1 MENKIK
7 SHLEELDI
15 LGYTVIEDVL
25 SQEELKLA
33 QEKILQVY
41 DIQKQETEGVV
52 DITKTVENNIARMPF
67 SYDEYFY
74 NLLNNNKI
82 IPYIKEVLGDY
93 FILQTQNGV
102 IVQPNITHSQNK
114 WHRDLS
120 YMNFVSDPPLAINAF
135 FCITDFNFKTGAT
148 QLLPFTHKINYEPTP
163 EYKEKHGISVE
174 AKAGSVFLF
183 NTMMFHRT
191 GLNVSDQVRIGI
203 NHLYCRYIL
212 KQQIDIPALLNFETP
227 EDPFMSMLLGFDSHV
242 PTNVLNYRLA
252 RKKSADKKKK

>member
-120 YMNFVSDPPLAINAF
+120 YMNFVSDPPLAINRSEEH
-135 FCITDFNFKTGAT
+135 TSEL
-148 QLLPFTHKINYEPTP
+148 Q
-163 EYKEKHGISVE
+163 
-174 AKAGSVFLF
+174 
-183 NTMMFHRT
+183 
-191 GLNVSDQVRIGI
+191 
-203 NHLYCRYIL
+203 
-212 KQQIDIPALLNFETP
+212 
-227 EDPFMSMLLGFDSHV
+227 SH
-242 PTNVLNYRLA
+242 
-252 RKKSADKKKK
+252 